1 MLYLPNEYSPG
12 ESRLKICVF
21 KTDGSRW
28 AMSLG
33 AYRTRRRRVAAAGH
47 HPRLPPSGG

>member
-1 MLYLPNEYSPG
+1 MLYLPNEYSQ

-28 AMSLG
+28 AM
-33 AYRTRRRRVAAAGH
+33 R
-47 HPRLPPSGG
+47 PQRLPNPSSPRPATTQGYRRARVN